1 MVADRWSRPAAML
14 QPLSDWPAPRG
25 VQQQRRSRAGVSG
38 VSVKQCEVVP
48 RPGLEPGW
56 VSPYAPQTYAY
67 TNSAT
72 WASRVVPREGL
83 EPTRPCGHMVLNH
96 ARLPIPPPRHARTR
110 TEVRVRRSMIPRRP
124 SGLRQEVEQA
134 EGDEEDGEDDREAE

>member
-1 MVADRWSRPAAML
+1 MGFPIRPSNVRVYQFRHL
-14 QPLSDWPAPRG
+14 GPRD
-25 VQQQRRSRAGVSG
+25 
-38 VSVKQCEVVP
+38 
-48 RPGLEPGW
+48 L
-56 VSPYAPQTYAY
+56 
-67 TNSAT
+67 
-72 WASRVVPREGL
+72 VPREGL

-134 EGDEEDGEDDREAE
+134 EGDEEDGEDDREAEERALDPPPAAVGGHLSAERAAETGA